1 MCDHSNLLYI
11 ISHQSTS
18 WSLDIVSTYRH
29 CQSFLVQIP
38 PSAAFWDILKESWK
52 RNVSPNHTCNDF
64 IQQKTWRW
72 PLMVL
77 EDSISNCLNI
87 RLFTKPKGMKL
98 INILIGHDF
107 PPNLSKWDSK
117 GSGVAWIIEV
127 SFCLWKI
134 PFSTPPQLGK
144 FTISWALFG
153 IMSKPIGF
161 PAFGHCGEW
170 HHKRVDHQ
178 IVSR

>member
-52 RNVSPNHTCNDF
+52 WNVPPNHTCNDF
-64 IQQKTWRW
+64 IQHKTWRW

-87 RLFTKPKGMKL
+87 GLFTKPKGMKL

-117 GSGVAWIIEV
+117 DSGVARIIAI

-134 PFSTPPQLGK
+134 PFSIPL
-144 FTISWALFG
+144 SSENLLF
-153 IMSKPIGF
+153 PERF
-161 PAFGHCGEW
+161 LE
-170 HHKRVDHQ
+170 
-178 IVSR
+178 